1 MRNNNWFD
9 RVLISMYS
17 KKVIQHFQHPK
28 NMGKIKGADGVAEVG
43 NPMCGDILKIYIKV
57 KDNRIKQIAFET
69 LGCAVA
75 IAVSSVIT
83 EMAKN
88 KTLQQAKKI
97 TKQDVVKEL
106 GPLPSFKMHCSN
118 LAAQALHKAI
128 ENYESKN
135 KK

>member
-1 MRNNNWFD
+1 
-9 RVLISMYS
+9 MYS

-28 NMGKIKGADGVAEVG
+28 NMGKIEGADGVAEVG
-43 NPMCGDILKIYIKV
+43 NPMCGDVLKIYIKV
-57 KDNRIKQIAFET
+57 KDNRIEQIGFET

-88 KTLQQAKKI
+88 KNLQQAKKI

-106 GPLPSFKMHCSN
+106 GPLPDFKMHCSN
-118 LAAQALHKAI
+118 LAAQALQKAI
-128 ENYESKN
+128 KNYESKN

>member
-1 MRNNNWFD
+1 
-9 RVLISMYS
+9 MYS

-28 NMGKIKGADGVAEVG
+28 NMGKIKGADGIGEKG
-43 NPMCGDILKIYIKV
+43 NIICGDILKIYIKV
-57 KDNRIKQIAFET
+57 KDDRIKQISFET

-75 IAVSSVIT
+75 IAVSSVVT

-88 KTLQQAKKI
+88 KTLKQAKKI

-106 GPLPSFKMHCSN
+106 GPLPDFKMHCSN
-118 LAAQALHKAI
+118 LAAQALQEAI
-128 ENYESKN
+128 KDYESKN